1 MNASFLSH
9 LKTIIL
15 ELVLVVFQ
23 YILVVF
29 ALDIGDKQVESPME
43 IQVLV
48 EDVNDNAPVC
58 VHQESVFEVQEGE
71 PGGKMCVCVCVC
83 DHDITHS

>member
-1 MNASFLSH
+1 
-9 LKTIIL
+9 
-15 ELVLVVFQ
+15 VFQ

-29 ALDIGDKQVESPME
+29 AVDHEDKQVDPPME

-58 VHQESVFEVQEGE
+58 ADEESVFEVQEHE
-71 PGGKMCVCVCVC
+71 PVGKMCVCV
-83 DHDITHS
+83 